1 MVQCFNDNFFN
12 SNFNNLFT
20 INHNKMNLPWFKRIG
35 IFFIPTAI
43 IGWLMLL
50 GGLAYAVYVFI
61 DIDSRSHSVSDTLIN
76 FVFNLL
82 IIGAVYSLIAFLT
95 SRTAKP

>member
-1 MVQCFNDNFFN
+1 
-12 SNFNNLFT
+12 
-20 INHNKMNLPWFKRIG
+20 MNLPWFKRIG
-35 IFFIPTAI
+35 IFFIPTSV

-82 IIGAVYSLIAFLT
+82 IISAVYSLIAFLT
-95 SRTAKP
+95 SRTVKT

>member
-1 MVQCFNDNFFN
+1 
-12 SNFNNLFT
+12 
-20 INHNKMNLPWFKRIG
+20 MNLPWFKRKG
-35 IFFIPTAI
+35 ILFMPITI
-43 IGWLMLL
+43 IGWIILIA
-50 GGLAYAVYVFI
+50 GLAYAVYVFK

-95 SRTAKP
+95 SRNLKD

>member
-1 MVQCFNDNFFN
+1 
-12 SNFNNLFT
+12 
-20 INHNKMNLPWFKRIG
+20 MNLPWFKLIG
-35 IFFIPTAI
+35 IFFIPITI
-43 IGWLMLL
+43 IGWIILL
-50 GGLAYAVYVFI
+50 AGVAYAVYVFI

-95 SRTAKP
+95 SRTART